1 MGSSSKSANQD
12 VLIFIR
18 LLEYNNKEKALKM
31 KRGKKVGLRISKTA
45 TAAVIRE
52 KAEEK
57 WKAIT
62 ATCIMQISPT
72 FSFMKMDRT

>member
-31 KRGKKVGLRISKTA
+31 KRGKKVGL
-45 TAAVIRE
+45 
-52 KAEEK
+52 
-57 WKAIT
+57 
-62 ATCIMQISPT
+62 
-72 FSFMKMDRT
+72 